1 MENNKLLIGVQFT
14 YSAMSK
20 NRKTGEFV
28 PIHKHH
34 SLELYVLRD
43 ITMQQLMDG
52 IEYGLSKLAASAPIY
67 QKCYDVFKKCASEKK
82 GEERP
87 YFSQIRLGFCHQQ
100 TAENAVNDKGQ
111 KLTFQR
117 NKQLYLYCDSCSQ
130 PLYKLGFINSS
141 RLIFNEINELGFKGG
156 VDTSSL
162 VAAFAPVEEDKPDTG
177 VKIGRKITFPEY
189 NISTRLL
196 YRFDETPVEIIP
208 PQEPPKKPE
217 QSLFTMLL
225 PSLLTLV
232 VMLVG
237 RTFITGIFSGNAMS
251 GLQMALFSGLMSAI
265 AVVTATLSWRRQ
277 RREYQVNL
285 SNWRVKYEDYINH
298 LMKDIRE
305 RQRKDADK
313 LNELYPDV
321 RELVKPIKDA
331 GPEGEKSVYTL
342 NSNVYSRSPQDEDF
356 LTFRV
361 GLSDDVESLF
371 TIKGEEKDAV
381 FSEAYFILT
390 PTDKKVGGKNDALQL
405 YLGSE
410 NIPNWDAALNLSR
423 LTGVISKRFRFMDN
437 APLLYSLR
445 KAGAV
450 GVVDS
455 EAESPSGRPSAAN
468 YFITRMIFELC
479 CYHSPENLQFV
490 IFFPR
495 KSSPEEM
502 ETLISPYK
510 FMPHFREL
518 FPDRSQFVFDDQ
530 SAGLIL
536 SGLLNLMGRRQSAG
550 GETTPHVALIIY
562 DEYSLREHAFAEF
575 LPKAPEEGKAFEN
588 KLGLTFV
595 YVTNHREYLPH
606 YCDSVFSFE
615 RQYSKETRKWRDR
628 MSVTP
633 RRNLAEKQRFRY
645 PDWSEARKQG
655 TRAWLEL
662 WNQEEINW
670 SGQAFQFL
678 SAVYYTR
685 IAENGKVPS
694 VVTLYE
700 LLPGKGERPEE
711 AIRKNWGLCGERKNA
726 DITESLRVPVGK
738 TDTDTAYLDLHEKAD
753 GPHMLV
759 AGTTGSGKTET
770 MITYLLELCALFR
783 PDELNLL
790 LVDMKGGGF
799 TKRIGQLPHVVG
811 AVTDVDGD
819 ENGTGAE
826 YMLRRFLDAMRSEIK
841 RRKILFNKLHVDNID
856 DYIKACRNI
865 ENYLE
870 NKEDLSPDEIET
882 VRKTAGESPLSHI
895 MLVVDEFT
903 ELKQFTREN
912 DELDFMGEITK
923 IARIGRSLGFHILLI
938 SQNIEGAI
946 TDDIRVNSNARL
958 CLKVATRQASREMI
972 GTDVAC
978 SPTMPG
984 HGRAYLKALTR
995 ENLTYFQSGYSAA
1008 SASMDE
1014 EFPFEIT
1021 LASKCGAYQAFYR
1034 SLDKK
1039 KEDEKRGLRKPNKNT
1054 QLSMIVKAIC
1064 AANQEWKKTRSDADA
1079 EIPFRMAH
1087 IVFHPP
1093 LPNRVLFRNGDI
1105 LDLSRKDGEAV
1116 TLTRE
1121 SDGGNHSL
1129 ELPMGLYDA
1138 PLDQKQPV
1146 FYLDLLHCNTAI
1158 FGVAMSGKTTFI
1170 KTLLFRLHEDCGPR
1184 PEENIYILDF
1194 GGNLAAYRDLPNVR
1208 ACFDSSNEEDIKR
1221 VFHELERR
1229 MEENADLLGS
1239 QNYGAKLK
1247 DKPAECPPHL
1257 TLIIENLNA
1266 FLSNERYAP
1275 YQEQLLQFC
1284 RDGQSKGLSV
1294 VFTASDTAG
1303 TGRFSAS
1310 FQKKVALEMPS
1321 DSYYDI
1327 FGRKVTPPMRLPG
1340 RGIVT
1345 LESQEYEFQCFDP
1358 FRAEKESDREAEE
1371 NALLESLAS
1380 KSDPASDGKRLKAF
1394 GKVLTPQECER
1405 MAGPP
1410 PSGEKIR
1417 VGLDYELHAPV
1428 CVDIQESRAI
1438 AIYGK
1443 RRFGKTNLLRLLLDG
1458 ILKLHPDARF
1468 VLLDGGKGQLTR
1480 EHLPEFYAAC
1490 PNPRYFINDLDKF
1503 WDYLYEAGYLRE
1515 EHSRGGAKQK
1525 QTLSQANAF
1534 SLASMSPAK
1543 VPAPPPA
1550 APEWKDEAKSA
1561 PFTVFALQCRKLYQ
1575 NSKAAQVLMGRWL
1588 PEAIGDA
1595 EEKNYLF
1602 LFTDVK
1608 PIITDPEINSTF
1620 RNNISAA
1627 FLLDN
1632 IGEFALDKGTK
1643 SVFGE
1648 MDAKELKSKY
1658 ARCSLGDG
1666 YFYDME
1672 DETKLKFIHYG
1683 AAD

>member
-14 YSAMSK
+14 YSVTPSS
-20 NRKTGEFV
+20 RKAGDSAPTAR
-28 PIHKHH
+28 HH
-34 SLELYVLRD
+34 TLELYVLRD
-43 ITMQQLMDG
+43 ITLQQLMDG
-52 IEYGLSKLAASAPIY
+52 IEYGLRKRVDSSPMY
-67 QKCYDVFKKCASEKK
+67 QKCYDIFKTCASEVSNE
-82 GEERP
+82 GERP

-100 TAENAVNDKGQ
+100 TAEAAVNDKGE

-117 NKQLYLYCDSCSQ
+117 NKQLYLYRDSCSQ

-141 RLIFNEINELGFKGG
+141 RLIFSEVSEIGFKGS
-156 VDTSSL
+156 VDTSNL
-162 VAAFAPVEEDKPDTG
+162 VEAFAPVSDDKQNST

-217 QSLFTMLL
+217 QSLFTLLL
-225 PSLLTLV
+225 PSLLTLL

-237 RTFITGIFSGNAMS
+237 RTFIMGMFSGNAMS

-265 AVVTATLSWRRQ
+265 AVVTTTLTWRRQ
-277 RREYQVNL
+277 QREYRINL
-285 SNWRVKYEDYINH
+285 ANWRVRYEDYINR
-298 LMKDIRE
+298 LMKEIRG
-305 RQRKDADK
+305 RQRRDAQK
-313 LNELYPDV
+313 LKELYPDV
-321 RELVKPIKDA
+321 TELVQPAHKTDT
-331 GPEGEKSVYTL
+331 EGNASVYSL
-342 NSNVYSRSPQDEDF
+342 NSNVYSRAPQDEDF

-361 GLSDDVESLF
+361 GLSDDVESRF
-371 TIKGEEKDAV
+371 PIKGEEKDAV
-381 FSEAYFILT
+381 FSEAYFVIT
-390 PTDKKVGGKNDALQL
+390 PTDKKPGSEDDALQL

-410 NIPNWDAALNLSR
+410 NIPDWEAAMNLSR

-450 GVVDS
+450 GLVDK
-455 EAESPSGRPSAAN
+455 EAGSPSEEPCAAN
-468 YFITRMIFELC
+468 YFVTRMIFELC
-479 CYHSPENLQFV
+479 CYHSPENLQFI

-495 KSSPEEM
+495 
-502 ETLISPYK
+502 ETSEGNIERLIFPYK

-530 SAGLIL
+530 SARLIL
-536 SGLLNLMGRRQSAG
+536 SGLLNLMDRRQSAG
-550 GETTPHVALIIY
+550 DETTPHVVLIVY

-575 LPKAPEEGKAFEN
+575 LPKAPEPGKEFEN

-595 YVTNHREYLPH
+595 YVTNYREYLPH

-615 RQYSKETRKWRDR
+615 RRYSKETRKWRDF
-628 MSVTP
+628 MTVTP
-633 RRNLAEKQRFRY
+633 RRNLTETQEFRCSS
-645 PDWSEARKQG
+645 WSEARNQG
-655 TRAWLEL
+655 TRPLFEL
-662 WNQEEINW
+662 WRREMNR
-670 SGQAFQFL
+670 SAQAFQFL

-700 LLPGKGERPEE
+700 LLPGEGAHLED
-711 AIRKNWGLCGERKNA
+711 AIRQNWGLSGERGNA
-726 DITESLRVPVGK
+726 DITKSLRVPVGR

-770 MITYLLELCALFR
+770 IITYLLELCALFR

-826 YMLRRFLDAMRSEIK
+826 YMLHRFLDAMRSEIK
-841 RRKILFNKLHVDNID
+841 RRKILFNQMHVDNID
-856 DYIKACRNI
+856 DYIKACRDI
-865 ENYLE
+865 EKYLSDK
-870 NKEDLSPDEIET
+870 KELSPDEVET
-882 VRKTAGESPLSHI
+882 VRKTADESPLSHI

-978 SPTMPG
+978 SPSMPG

-995 ENLTYFQSGYSAA
+995 ESLTYFQSGYSAA

-1021 LASKCGAYQAFYR
+1021 LASKCGAYQSFYR
-1034 SLDKK
+1034 SQDKK
-1039 KEDEKRGLRKPNKNT
+1039 AEEELKGLKKSDKNT
-1054 QLSMIVKAIC
+1054 QLSMVVNAIRKV
-1064 AANQEWKKTRSDADA
+1064 NQEWKKTSSGDA
-1079 EIPFRMAH
+1079 EIPFRIAH
-1087 IVFHPP
+1087 TVFHPP
-1093 LPNRVLFRNGDI
+1093 LPNRVLFKSGDI

-1116 TLTRE
+1116 KLTRE
-1121 SDGGNHSL
+1121 SDGQNHAL

-1146 FYLDLLHCNTAI
+1146 FYLDLLHCNTAV

-1170 KTLLFRLHEDCGPR
+1170 KTLLLRLHENCDSR

-1194 GGNLAAYRDLPNVR
+1194 GGNLGAYNELPNVR

-1221 VFHELERR
+1221 VFHEIERR
-1229 MEENADLLGS
+1229 MEENADFLGS
-1239 QNYGAKLK
+1239 QNYGSKLK
-1247 DKPAECPPHL
+1247 DNPAECPPHL

-1275 YQEQLLQFC
+1275 YQERLLQFC

-1303 TGRFSAS
+1303 TGKFSTA

-1358 FRAEKESDREAEE
+1358 FRAEKASERRDEES
-1371 NALLESLAS
+1371 ALLESLSSCADAAS
-1380 KSDPASDGKRLKAF
+1380 NEKRLKAF

-1405 MAGPP
+1405 VAGSLV
-1410 PSGEKIR
+1410 SGEKIC
-1417 VGLDYELHAPV
+1417 VGLDYERHMPV
-1428 CVDIQESRAI
+1428 CLDIQESRAI

-1443 RRFGKTNLLRLLLDG
+1443 RHFGKTNLLRLLLDG
-1458 ILKLHPDARF
+1458 ILKAHPDARF
-1468 VLLDGGKGQLTR
+1468 VLLDGGKGQLTK

-1490 PNPRYFINDLDKF
+1490 SNPRYFINDLDKF
-1503 WDYLYEAGYLRE
+1503 WDYLGDAGYLRE
-1515 EHSRGGAKQK
+1515 EYRRGGAKQELNK
-1525 QTLSQANAF
+1525 ANLFSAPSVTKSAPSALS
-1534 SLASMSPAK
+1534 P
-1543 VPAPPPA
+1543 

-1561 PFTVFALQCRKLYQ
+1561 PFTVFVLQCRKLYQ
-1575 NSKAAQVLMGRWL
+1575 NSKPAQFLMGRWI

-1595 EEKNYLF
+1595 EDKNYLF

-1608 PIITDPEINSTF
+1608 PIITDPEINATF
-1620 RNNISAA
+1620 RNNVSAA

-1632 IGEFALDKGTK
+1632 IGEFALDKGNK

-1683 AAD
+1683 ASD